1 MTMDIREYKKYLVS
15 RAFINAFKKMLPNYQ
30 LRNPVMFSVYLGA
43 ILISIVYLTHAESSD
58 FILSMCISL
67 WLTILFANFAESLA
81 EYHGKAHANSL
92 KKSRRTVLAKKIS
105 HPHKE
110 AKQTIISADKLKA
123 GDLVLVE
130 ESDII
135 PSDGE
140 VIVGI
145 ASVNE
150 SAITGESAPVIRESN
165 SDRNLVTGGTLLI
178 SDWLIV
184 KITAN
189 QGETF
194 LDRMIQ
200 LVEGAKREKT
210 PNELALTILLAALTV
225 IFLVVSA
232 TVLPISL
239 YSQPSIDYN
248 NATSVAILIAL
259 FACLA
264 PTTIGGLISAI
275 SISGTDRMLKAN
287 ILAISGQAIESAGN
301 VDVLLLDKTGTITLG
316 DRKAIDFVLADN
328 VNMHDLAEAAMIS
341 SMADE
346 TPEGRSIVKL
356 AKQKYSI
363 KIPDLRPLNATF
375 IPYTAESRMSG
386 ANIAD
391 RQIRKGAAHVIE
403 DYIKNQGGVYPEDVR
418 QKVVSIS
425 KQGGTALV
433 VAEGKVIL
441 GVVHLK
447 DVIKGGSK
455 ERFQKL
461 RKMGIQTIMLTGD
474 NPITAATIAAE
485 AGVDDFFANATPEQ
499 KLDLIKLLQQQGNL
513 VAMAGDGTNDAPAL
527 AQADVALVMSTGTQA
542 AKEAGNLIDLD
553 SNPTKLL
560 EVVAIGKQLLMTRG
574 AITTF
579 SIASDIAKYF
589 AILPAAFSRSYPVLE
604 SLNVMHLAT
613 PQSAILSAII
623 FNALNIVLLIPLSIT
638 GVKYRE
644 ETAEKLLKKNLFTYA
659 LGGLIIPFAGIKLI
673 DILISGII

>member
-1 MTMDIREYKKYLVS
+1 MDINKYKQYLVS
-15 RAFINAFKKMLPNYQ
+15 RAFINAFKKLLPNFQ

-43 ILISIVYLTHAESSD
+43 ILISIIYFTHVESSD
-58 FILSMCISL
+58 FILAMSLSL
-67 WLTILFANFAESLA
+67 WFTIFFANFAESLA

-92 KKSRRTVLAKKIS
+92 KKSRRTVLAKKIN
-105 HPHKE
+105 HL
-110 AKQTIISADKLKA
+110 AKDAKHTVISADKLKA
-123 GDLVLVE
+123 GDFVLVE
-130 ESDII
+130 EADII

-140 VIVGI
+140 VMLGI

-150 SAITGESAPVIRESN
+150 SAITGESAPVIREAN
-165 SDRNLVTGGTLLI
+165 SDRNLVTGGTLVI
-178 SDWLIV
+178 SDWLII
-184 KITAN
+184 KITVN
-189 QGETF
+189 PGETF

-210 PNELALTILLAALTV
+210 PNELALTILLSALTI

-232 TVLPISL
+232 TVLPISM
-239 YSQPSIDYN
+239 YSRPAIEYNTTTSI
-248 NATSVAILIAL
+248 AILIAL

-287 ILAISGQAIESAGN
+287 ILAISGQAIEAAGN

-316 DRKAIDFVLADN
+316 DRKAIDFVIAENINIRELAD
-328 VNMHDLAEAAMIS
+328 AAMIS

-356 AKQKYSI
+356 ARQKYSI
-363 KIPDLRPLNATF
+363 KLPDLSRLNATF
-375 IPYTAESRMSG
+375 IPYTAESKMSG
-386 ANIAD
+386 ANIAE

-403 DYIKNQGGVYPEDVR
+403 EYIKNQGGVYPDDVR
-418 QKVVSIS
+418 QKVVAIS

-433 VAEGKVIL
+433 VAEGNKIL

-447 DVIKGGSK
+447 DIIKGGTK

-461 RKMGIQTIMLTGD
+461 RQMGIKTIMLTGD

-485 AGVDDFFANATPEQ
+485 AGVDDFFANASPEQ

-589 AILPAAFSRSYPVLE
+589 AILPAAFSSAYPVLE
-604 SLNVMHLAT
+604 SLNVMRLAS
-613 PQSAILSAII
+613 PQSAILSAIV
-623 FNALNIVLLIPLSIT
+623 FNALNIVLLIPLSIR

-644 ETAEKLLKKNLFTYA
+644 EPASVLLKKNLLTYA
-659 LGGLIIPFAGIKLI
+659 LGGLLIPFAGIKLI
-673 DILISGII
+673 DILISGVI

>member
-1 MTMDIREYKKYLVS
+1 MDVKQYKKYLVS
-15 RAFINAFKKMLPNYQ
+15 HAFMNAFKKLLPNYQ

-43 ILISIVYLTHAESSD
+43 ILISLVYVTHAESSD

-67 WLTILFANFAESLA
+67 WLTIFFANFAESLA

-105 HPHKE
+105 HPHKD
-110 AKQTIISADKLKA
+110 AKQTIVSADKLKA

-232 TVLPISL
+232 TILPISL

-248 NATSVAILIAL
+248 SATSIAILVAL

-316 DRKAIDFVLADN
+316 DRKAIDFVLAN
-328 VNMHDLAEAAMIS
+328 KINMHELADAAMIS
-341 SMADE
+341 SIADE

-356 AKQKYSI
+356 AKKKYSI
-363 KIPDLRPLNATF
+363 SIPDLSRLNATF
-375 IPYTAESRMSG
+375 IPYTAETKMSG

-391 RQIRKGAAHVIE
+391 RQIRKGAAHVIKE
-403 DYIKNQGGVYPEDVR
+403 YIKNQGGVYPEDVH
-418 QKVVSIS
+418 QKVVQIS

-461 RKMGIQTIMLTGD
+461 RNMGIQTIMLTGD

-485 AGVDDFFANATPEQ
+485 AGVDDFFANASPEQ

-604 SLNVMHLAT
+604 TLNIMHLAT
-613 PQSAILSAII
+613 PQSAILSAIV
-623 FNALNIVLLIPLSIT
+623 FNALNIVLLIPLSIK

-644 ETAEKLLKKNLFTYA
+644 QTAGKLLKRNLLTYA

>member
-1 MTMDIREYKKYLVS
+1 MNIKKYKKSLIIKALGDAV
-15 RAFINAFKKMLPNYQ
+15 KKLLPNYQ
-30 LRNPVMFSVYLGA
+30 FRNPVMFSVYLGS
-43 ILISIVYLTHAESSD
+43 ILLTIIYLTQPECGI
-58 FILSMCISL
+58 FILSICISL
-67 WLTILFANFAESLA
+67 WLTIIFANFAESIA
-81 EYHGKAHANSL
+81 EHQGKAHANSL
-92 KKSRRTVLAKKIS
+92 KKERNKLLAKKINRLQ
-105 HPHKE
+105 KDC
-110 AKQTIISADKLKA
+110 KQTIVPADKLRA
-123 GDLVLVE
+123 GDLVIVE
-130 ESDII
+130 EADII

-140 VIVGI
+140 VVRGI

-165 SDRNLVTGGTLLI
+165 TDRNIVTGGTILL
-178 SDWLIV
+178 SDWLII

-189 QGETF
+189 HGETF
-194 LDRMIQ
+194 LDKMIE

-210 PNELALTILLAALTV
+210 ANEQALSILLAALTS

-232 TVLPISL
+232 TILPISL
-239 YSQPSIDYN
+239 YNQPAMDFSNSI
-248 NATSVAILIAL
+248 SIAIIISL

-275 SISGTDRMLKAN
+275 SISGTDKMLKAN
-287 ILAISGQAIESAGN
+287 ILAMSGQAIESAGN

-316 DRKAIDFVLADN
+316 DRCAIAFVPAQN
-328 VNMHDLAEAAMIS
+328 VEQNKLAEAAMMS
-341 SMADE
+341 SLADE

-356 AKQKYSI
+356 SKQKFGLSS
-363 KIPDLRPLNATF
+363 PDLRHANATF
-375 IPYTAESRMSG
+375 IPYTAETKMSG
-386 ANIAD
+386 ANINN
-391 RQIRKGAAHVIE
+391 RQIRKGAANVME
-403 DYIKNQGGVYPEDVR
+403 EYIKQQGGVYSDDINK
-418 QKVVSIS
+418 KVIAIA

-433 VAEGKVIL
+433 VAEGNYIL

-447 DVIKGGSK
+447 DVIKGGIK
-455 ERFQKL
+455 ERFLKM
-461 RKMGIQTIMLTGD
+461 RKMGIKTIMLTGD

-485 AGVDDFFANATPEQ
+485 AGVDDFFANATPIE
-499 KLDLIKLLQQQGNL
+499 KLNLIKILQQQGNL

-527 AQADVALVMSTGTQA
+527 AQSDVALVMNTGTQA

-589 AILPAAFSRSYPVLE
+589 AILPAAFSSSYPVLN
-604 SLNVMHLAT
+604 SLNIMHLST

-623 FNALNIVLLIPLSIT
+623 FNLLNLILLIPLSIS

-644 ETAEKLLKKNLFTYA
+644 ESAGVLLKRNLLTYA
-659 LGGLIIPFAGIKLI
+659 LGGLLIPFAGIKLV
-673 DILISGII
+673 DILISGVI